1 MDTQRI
7 QEQIE
12 EISQEEN
19 IPAALTSLCGLYLS
33 AMENLKGEVS
43 DRSFLKILDET
54 CKGLK
59 LQEERLR
66 IATILDVILAASFY
80 YKKAHLWSFNR
91 KEYRTS
97 FSLLLWEGYN
107 QLMDWYE
114 VGGEE
119 DYERVSYS
127 DKLFDEFNRRMEK
140 NINEYL
146 NMYVMNNYA
155 VKEYQN

>member
-1 MDTQRI
+1 M
-7 QEQIE
+7 
-12 EISQEEN
+12 
-19 IPAALTSLCGLYLS
+19 G
-33 AMENLKGEVS
+33 NLKGEIL

-59 LQEERLR
+59 LQEGRLR
-66 IATILDVILAASFY
+66 IATILDVILATSFY

-97 FSLLLWEGYN
+97 FALLLWEGYN

-127 DKLFDEFNRRMEK
+127 DKLFEHTQKADLRT
-140 NINEYL
+140 
-146 NMYVMNNYA
+146 
-155 VKEYQN
+155 

>member
-19 IPAALTSLCGLYLS
+19 IPAALASLCGLYLS
-33 AMENLKGEVS
+33 AMGNLKGEVS

-66 IATILDVILAASFY
+66 ITTILDVILAVSFY
-80 YKKAHLWSFNR
+80 YKG
-91 KEYRTS
+91 TS
-97 FSLLLWEGYN
+97 L
-107 QLMDWYE
+107 
-114 VGGEE
+114 V
-119 DYERVSYS
+119 V
-127 DKLFDEFNRRMEK
+127 
-140 NINEYL
+140 
-146 NMYVMNNYA
+146 
-155 VKEYQN
+155 